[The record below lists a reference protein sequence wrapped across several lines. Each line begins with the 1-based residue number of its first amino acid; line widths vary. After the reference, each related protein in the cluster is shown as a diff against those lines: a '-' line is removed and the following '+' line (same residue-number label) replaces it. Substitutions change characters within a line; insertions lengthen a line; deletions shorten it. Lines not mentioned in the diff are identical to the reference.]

1 MKNPGSALTNA
12 THGRD
17 FVGILNIS
25 LAADI
30 KVYAFMG
37 TLLLEGMVVPLRQFC
52 LKGLVK
58 GLVKGQ
64 LFLSARIIGG
74 K

>member
-58 GLVKGQ
+58 GQ